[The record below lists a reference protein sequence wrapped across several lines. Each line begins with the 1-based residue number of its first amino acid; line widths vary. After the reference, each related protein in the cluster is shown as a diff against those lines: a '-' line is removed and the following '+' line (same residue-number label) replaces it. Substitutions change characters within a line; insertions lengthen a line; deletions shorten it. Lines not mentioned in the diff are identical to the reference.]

1 MKAIGA
7 YLGVVWQI
15 LRKDIQVEWRGR
27 QGLPVMLMFALM
39 IVFLFNFALQLAPDV
54 QAGLT
59 SGLLWVSLAFAS
71 TLGLNRSISL
81 ERENN
86 ALDGLLLAPVDRS
99 AIFFWQDPGKLLLHN
114 PGGIAAVASVQPVLW
129 AELAARPL
137 VSGHAFR
144 ISRLHQPGNPAICAQ
159 HSGAHT

>member
-71 TLGLNRSISL
+71 HTGVKS
-81 ERENN
+81 
-86 ALDGLLLAPVDRS
+86 
-99 AIFFWQDPGKLLLHN
+99 Q
-114 PGGIAAVASVQPVLW
+114 
-129 AELAARPL
+129 
-137 VSGHAFR
+137 
-144 ISRLHQPGNPAICAQ
+144 HQPGA
-159 HSGAHT
+159 